1 MDGLRGGTL
10 RRETTTDSDSYIS
23 DKTTA
28 IYELEAKET
37 ALDGHG
43 YETNYSKD
51 ENNIDDSRP
60 KDENDKN
67 FSGSLFMSSTS
78 MFTSSDDSTDST
90 TTLSDT
96 DSFFTLAESD
106 YQTDVNNL
114 NSDSLHA
121 RNISFRESKADID
134 MEVERVTAMKED
146 MVNDEEDED
155 LSSQPKSSHTTNTAP
170 TTTAGTIL
178 PPPPRAF
185 PPSPA
190 QDRPSY
196 RIERFRGP
204 VETCIIFDWD
214 DTLFPSSWVDRIR
227 LHANYQCL
235 EELPE
240 ERRLQFVN
248 LEQQIITLLEKASNY
263 GHVLIITNAQNGW
276 IQFCCNKFLPNLLHF
291 FEFGPRYMDYIST
304 STDVTEKRLAKIN
317 CLQDSLNRGQEQ
329 NHIPPNRIHQEMYL
343 RQLHYMSEGNA
354 QNHPP
359 AEPRTEVPPF
369 IQLVS
374 ARANFEAIFPGDT
387 VCWKAAAFAAELN
400 LIQRHC
406 NVHLRNILSL
416 GDSLDERTAVKINAN
431 QINCK
436 SKSVKFLDN
445 PTHTQLLRELVV
457 MVDYLPLITTD
468 PNDMDVVLTVDA
480 NPNPNT
486 ESNENHQRDQH
497 LEDNEQYGEGNP
509 SLSPDEMTVVDN

>member
-1 MDGLRGGTL
+1 M
-10 RRETTTDSDSYIS
+10 
-23 DKTTA
+23 
-28 IYELEAKET
+28 
-37 ALDGHG
+37 
-43 YETNYSKD
+43 
-51 ENNIDDSRP
+51 
-60 KDENDKN
+60 
-67 FSGSLFMSSTS
+67 
-78 MFTSSDDSTDST
+78 
-90 TTLSDT
+90 
-96 DSFFTLAESD
+96 
-106 YQTDVNNL
+106 
-114 NSDSLHA
+114 
-121 RNISFRESKADID
+121 
-134 MEVERVTAMKED
+134 VT
-146 MVNDEEDED
+146 DEEDED
-155 LSSQPKSSHTTNTAP
+155 LSSQPRSSHTTNTAP
-170 TTTAGTIL
+170 TTATGTVL
-178 PPPPRAF
+178 PPPRAF
-185 PPSPA
+185 SLSSA

-214 DTLFPSSWVDRIR
+214 DTLFPSSWVDRKR
-227 LHANYQCL
+227 LHANYQSL

-431 QINCK
+431 QINCR

-457 MVDYLPLITTD
+457 MADYLPLITTD

-480 NPNPNT
+480 NPNPNA
-486 ESNENHQRDQH
+486 ESNEHHRRDQH
-497 LEDNEQYGEGNP
+497 IEYNEQYGEGNP